1 MKILTERM
9 EANRT
14 DSHTMERYE
23 ATGGYTALRKG
34 LLEMTPEQVAAE
46 VKASNIRG
54 RGGANFPA
62 GVKWG
67 FLAPAKPAYL
77 VVNADESEPGTFK
90 DRQLLERDPHQLVE
104 GVILTSYAV
113 GVNHA
118 FIYVRGE
125 YPKPARRL
133 QHAVEDAYAKG
144 YLGSNILDSGFDLD
158 ITVHLGAGAYICGEE
173 SALLNSLEGRRGE
186 PRLKPPFPAVEGL
199 YSKPTIVNN
208 VETLS
213 NIPWIVTNGGLAYA
227 AIGPEKSAGT
237 RMISLSGHV
246 KNPGNHEIVMGMS
259 WRDLIYEVGGGIR
272 EDRGLKA
279 WIPGGSSAPWFVP
292 AEHLDTPVTIDDV
305 GQRGSMLGSG
315 AVIVM
320 DDSTDVIAAAHRIVR
335 FYAHESC
342 GQCTPCREGCSWLER
357 ILNRIL
363 IGRGRPADIDLLLD
377 VCDGISPGLTWPPAM
392 TTICPLG
399 PSATAPVVSLMKYF
413 RDEVEA
419 RINAEARVSKEAVH
433 G

>member
-1 MKILTERM
+1 VSTDGQVKILTARM

-14 DSHTMERYE
+14 DSHTIERYE
-23 ATGGYTALRKG
+23 ATGGYNALRKG
-34 LLEMTPEQVAAE
+34 LLELGPAKIVEE

-67 FLAPAKPAYL
+67 FLAAARPAYL
-77 VVNADESEPGTFK
+77 VINGDESEPGTFK
-90 DRQLLERDPHQLVE
+90 DRQLLERDPHQLIE
-104 GVILTSYAV
+104 GVILTSFAV

-118 FIYVRGE
+118 FIYIRGE

-133 QHAVEDAYAKG
+133 QHAVDAAYQKG
-144 YLGSNILDSGFDLD
+144 YVGKDILGSGFDLE

-186 PRLKPPFPAVEGL
+186 PRLKPPFPAIEGL
-199 YSKPTIVNN
+199 YAKPTIVNN
-208 VETLS
+208 VETIS
-213 NIPWIVTNGGLAYA
+213 NVPWIVNNGGLAYA
-227 AIGPEKSAGT
+227 RIGPEKSAGT
-237 RMISLSGHV
+237 RMLSLSGHV
-246 KNPGNHEIVMGMS
+246 NNPGNYEIVMGMS
-259 WRDLIYEVGGGIR
+259 WRDLIYDIGGGMAEGR
-272 EDRGLKA
+272 ELKA

-305 GQRGSMLGSG
+305 GQHGSMLGSG

-342 GQCTPCREGCSWLER
+342 GQCTPCREGTTWLER
-357 ILNRIL
+357 IFNRIL
-363 IGRGRPADIDLLLD
+363 SGRGRPSDIDLLLD
-377 VCDGISPGLTWPPAM
+377 VSDGISPGLGWPPLM

-413 RDEVEA
+413 RHEVEA
-419 RINAEARVSKEAVH
+419 RIAGEVAH